1 MYFLDITK
9 PNINSTLNTSQFVA
23 TLHGITIG
31 IPMGAMAVYHLQH
44 ELCAADGLPFG
55 YVLSSFRLGSWQMLF
70 KPRFWK
76 AALAKPNPARTYFFG
91 AGIFVL
97 TVIQALVAPSSA
109 ILVVP
114 QLD

>member
-1 MYFLDITK
+1 
-9 PNINSTLNTSQFVA
+9 
-23 TLHGITIG
+23 
-31 IPMGAMAVYHLQH
+31 
-44 ELCAADGLPFG
+44 
-55 YVLSSFRLGSWQMLF
+55 MLF

-76 AALAKPNPARTYFFG
+76 AALAKPNTARTYFFG